1 MTGSSEETYTNRRTE
16 DFTVKALDEGKDSV
30 TIHTTR
36 ASGFIIPLTEGNRQ
50 IREGGTYLLELK
62 GFNDIGGI
70 LAMDGGYLMRRSDQY
85 FERQREQYLAEVAR
99 RNREQLE
106 ANRDDWQARED
117 ALPAWIRGRL
127 ARFWAAGGEH
137 FALEG
142 WAYELTICELAVI
155 YERNGLVDDDEVA
168 RFASLHGTSGNQ
180 HSCALALA
188 RNKAQAA
195 SFPAGLSPLSGDP
208 DYSAGA
214 KAAAEATR

>member
-36 ASGFIIPLTEGNRQ
+36 ASGFIIPLSEGTRQ

-70 LAMDGGYLMRRSDQY
+70 LTMDGSYLMRRSDQY

-127 ARFWAAGGEH
+127 ERFWAAGGEH

-168 RFASLHGTSGNQ
+168 QFASLHGTSGNQ

-214 KAAAEATR
+214 KAAAGADL